1 MLPALRPLLFDVL
14 RHTSIISFSFLWMS
28 ASPSP
33 SPAAPNTSAANSN
46 PSLVKSESH
55 LYHPAERRSPTPS
68 LSFIHHTANI
78 AIGSSE
84 DLSPAA
90 RPRKKMRR
98 LDSEERRE
106 RYIPGRSTS
115 PSNSSQSDRGEP
127 GSDGERNKPS
137 ASPTTYEFAE
147 PKKKRTRTLTTPHQ
161 AAVLH
166 ALLAQV
172 CSNSVHTLIHHSMA
186 VKSRGSRLRPCEKKW
201 ESRLA

>member
-1 MLPALRPLLFDVL
+1 
-14 RHTSIISFSFLWMS
+14 MS

-33 SPAAPNTSAANSN
+33 APNTSAANTN
-46 PSLVKSESH
+46 PSLIKSH
-55 LYHPAERRSPTPS
+55 LYHPAERRSPTPPH
-68 LSFIHHTANI
+68 SFIHTANTSG
-78 AIGSSE
+78 A
-84 DLSPAA
+84 LSPSPTA

-106 RYIPGRSTS
+106 QYTAGRSTS

-172 CSNSVHTLIHHSMA
+172 CSNLCAYPDSPLNGPS
-186 VKSRGSRLRPCEKKW
+186 KSRFPTTAMREEVGKQIGLSARKVQVGGPFCFP
-201 ESRLA
+201 

>member
-1 MLPALRPLLFDVL
+1 
-14 RHTSIISFSFLWMS
+14 MS

-33 SPAAPNTSAANSN
+33 APNTSAANTN
-46 PSLVKSESH
+46 PSLIKSH
-55 LYHPAERRSPTPS
+55 LYHPAERRSPTPPH
-68 LSFIHHTANI
+68 SFIHTANSPG
-78 AIGSSE
+78 A
-84 DLSPAA
+84 LSPELLSPTA

-106 RYIPGRSTS
+106 QYTAGRSTS

-186 VKSRGSRLRPCEKKW
+186 RQSRGSRLRPCERKW

>member
-1 MLPALRPLLFDVL
+1 
-14 RHTSIISFSFLWMS
+14 MS

-33 SPAAPNTSAANSN
+33 SPAAHNSSAANSN
-46 PSLVKSESH
+46 PSLVKSL

-68 LSFIHHTANI
+68 HSFIHTATI
-78 AIGSSE
+78 PRGSPE
-84 DLSPAA
+84 DLSPTA

-98 LDSEERRE
+98 LDSEERGE
-106 RYIPGRSTS
+106 RYTMGRSTS

-172 CSNSVHTLIHHSMA
+172 CSNFLHPPNSPHSMA
-186 VKSRGSRLRPCEKKW
+186 VKSRGSRLRPCERKW